1 MTPAQDPNQPL
12 GKILRL
18 TLDGK
23 PVAPNAFVQLRRE
36 NGSDVYGG
44 QISDKGEFQISEPI
58 KAGSYEIL
66 VFNIAASAIV
76 SSITRDTLPAIDGN
90 RIEITGSGAVQLDIK
105 LSRGLGRVEGSA
117 QKDGKP
123 FPGAMILLVPDDFQ
137 HHPSLVRRDQ
147 SDADG
152 TFVLRSAAP
161 GKYKI
166 VALRNGWDME
176 WSNPAVLK
184 PYLKTAES
192 LEIAANQ
199 KYVVKVAV
207 Q

>member
-1 MTPAQDPNQPL
+1 VVDSASGGAQGTAQRGIPRGAGIVGAAL
-12 GKILRL
+12 GV
-18 TLDGK
+18 
-23 PVAPNAFVQLRRE
+23 VAAGTADEGRIEVRAFE
-36 NGSDVYGG
+36 KDIYGLCAHL
-44 QISDKGEFQISEPI
+44 
-58 KAGSYEIL
+58 AGS
-66 VFNIAASAIV
+66 A
-76 SSITRDTLPAIDGN
+76 P
-90 RIEITGSGAVQLDIK
+90 
-105 LSRGLGRVEGSA
+105 
-117 QKDGKP
+117 
-123 FPGAMILLVPDDFQ
+123 
-137 HHPSLVRRDQ
+137 HHSC
-147 SDADG
+147 DADG